1 MVEHRIRALI
11 TKVGLDSH
19 DRGAMI
25 VATALR
31 NAGTEVIYLGRY
43 HTPVSI
49 VKTALQEDV
58 DIIGVSCHC
67 GEHLNLIPKILD
79 ILRENKME
87 HIPLILGG
95 VIPRE
100 DIPGLKAGGVKEVF
114 LTGSTSDQIVQYI
127 KELARNKRG

>member
-43 HTPVSI
+43 HTPESI

-100 DIPGLKAGGVKEVF
+100 DIPGLKARGVKEVF